1 MENKTVMGFGDFIKK
16 RRKELGLSQK
26 QLAEDTNRHQS
37 AISQYE
43 SEKHFPVGPDE
54 YFELASVLKVTT
66 TELME
71 AVNRSKKKTVQEHEA
86 FLIDLETL
94 EKEDLKQRYK
104 LVFRGEEVSVE
115 EIKET
120 LDFIKYKR
128 SLKDNDR

>member
-1 MENKTVMGFGDFIKK
+1 MEKHTVMGFGDFIKK
-16 RRKELGLSQK
+16 RRKELGISQK
-26 QLAEDTNRHQS
+26 RLAEIVDKNQS

-43 SEKHFPVGPDE
+43 NEIHYPVGPDE
-54 YFELASVLKVTT
+54 YFALASALKVTM

-71 AVNRSKKKTVQEHEA
+71 TVNVSRRIVVEEHEA

-94 EKEDLKQRYK
+94 EKEDLKQRYQF
-104 LVFRGEEVSVE
+104 VFRGEEVSID

-128 SLKDNDR
+128 SLKNNDR

>member
-1 MENKTVMGFGDFIKK
+1 MEKNTVMGFGEFIKK
-16 RRKELGLSQK
+16 RRKELGISQK
-26 QLAEDTNRHQS
+26 QLAEATDRNQS

-43 SEKHFPVGPDE
+43 NEIHYPVGPDE
-54 YFELASVLKVTT
+54 YFTLASALKVTM

-71 AVNRSKKKTVQEHEA
+71 TVNVSKKKTVEEHEA

-104 LVFRGEEVSVE
+104 FVHRGEEVSID

>member
-1 MENKTVMGFGDFIKK
+1 MESNTVIGFGEFIRN
-16 RRKELGLSQK
+16 RRKELNMSQK
-26 QLAEDTNRHQS
+26 ELAEKTDRLQS

-43 SEKHFPVGPDE
+43 HEKHFPVGPEE
-54 YFELASVLKVTT
+54 YFKLASALKVSV

-71 AVNRSKKKTVQEHEA
+71 MVNRSKRKTVDEHEA

-94 EKEDLKQRYK
+94 KKDELKQRYK
-104 LVFRGEEVSVE
+104 FVFRGEEVSID

-128 SLKDNDR
+128 SLDQ

>member
-1 MENKTVMGFGDFIKK
+1 MEKNTVLGFGEFVKK
-16 RRKELGLSQK
+16 RRKELGISQK
-26 QLAEDTNRHQS
+26 ELAEATDRNQS

-43 SEKHFPVGPDE
+43 NEIHYPVGPDE
-54 YFELASVLKVTT
+54 YFTLASALKVTM

-71 AVNRSKKKTVQEHEA
+71 TVNISKQKTVAEHEA

-104 LVFRGEEVSVE
+104 LVFRGEEVSIE

-128 SLKDNDR
+128 SLKENDR

>member
-1 MENKTVMGFGDFIKK
+1 MDNKVMGFGEFIKN

-26 QLAEDTNRHQS
+26 YLAEALNKNQS

-43 SEKHFPVGPDE
+43 NEIHFPIGTEE
-54 YFELASVLKVTT
+54 YFNLAKILQVTV

-71 AVNRSKKKTVQEHEA
+71 RVHLSKNQTLEEHEA

-104 LVFRGEEVSVE
+104 FVFRGEEVSVE
-115 EIKET
+115 DIKET
-120 LDFIKYKR
+120 LDFIRYKR
-128 SLKDNDR
+128 SQKK

>member
-1 MENKTVMGFGDFIKK
+1 MDKKVMGFGEFIKR

-26 QLAEDTNRHQS
+26 YLAEALNKNQS

-43 SEKHFPVGPDE
+43 NEIHFPVGTDE
-54 YFELASVLKVTT
+54 YFNLAKVLKVTV

-71 AVNRSKKKTVQEHEA
+71 RVHQSKNQTLVEHEA

-94 EKEDLKQRYK
+94 EKEDLNQRYK
-104 LVFRGEEVSVE
+104 FVFRGEEVSVE
-115 EIKET
+115 DIKET

-128 SLKDNDR
+128 SLKK

>member
-1 MENKTVMGFGDFIKK
+1 MDNKVMGFGEFIKN

-26 QLAEDTNRHQS
+26 YLAEALNKNQS

-43 SEKHFPVGPDE
+43 NEIHFPIGTEE
-54 YFELASVLKVTT
+54 YFNLAKILQVTV

-71 AVNRSKKKTVQEHEA
+71 RVHLSKNQTLEEHEA

-104 LVFRGEEVSVE
+104 FVFRGEEVSVE
-115 EIKET
+115 DIKET
-120 LDFIKYKR
+120 LDFIRYKR
-128 SLKDNDR
+128 AQK

>member
-1 MENKTVMGFGDFIKK
+1 MEKNTVLGFGEFIKK
-16 RRKELGLSQK
+16 RRKELGISQK
-26 QLAEDTNRHQS
+26 QLAEATDRNQS

-43 SEKHFPVGPDE
+43 NEIHYPVGADE
-54 YFELASVLKVTT
+54 YFTLAAALKVTT

-71 AVNRSKKKTVQEHEA
+71 TVNRSKKKTVEEHEA

-94 EKEDLKQRYK
+94 EKEDLKQRYQF
-104 LVFRGEEVSVE
+104 VFRGEEVSID

>member
-1 MENKTVMGFGDFIKK
+1 MENKSILGFGDFIKR

-26 QLAEDTNRHQS
+26 QLAEDTKRHQS

-43 SEKHFPVGPDE
+43 NEIHFPVGPDE
-54 YFELASVLKVTT
+54 YFTLASALKVSV

-71 AVNRSKKKTVQEHEA
+71 MVNRSKKKTVDEHEA

-104 LVFRGEEVSVE
+104 LVFRGEEVSVD

-128 SLKDNDR
+128 SLKGNDR

>member
-1 MENKTVMGFGDFIKK
+1 MEKNKVMGFGEFIKK
-16 RRKELGLSQK
+16 RRKELGISQK
-26 QLAEDTNRHQS
+26 QLAEETNRNQS

-43 SEKHFPVGPDE
+43 NEIHFPIGADE
-54 YFELASVLKVTT
+54 FFTLASALKVTT

-71 AVNRSKKKTVQEHEA
+71 TVAVSKKKTVEEHEA

-94 EKEDLKQRYK
+94 EKEDLKQRYQF
-104 LVFRGEEVSVE
+104 VFRGEEVSID

-128 SLKDNDR
+128 SLKENDR

>member
-1 MENKTVMGFGDFIKK
+1 MENNKNLGFGEFIKK
-16 RRKELGLSQK
+16 RRKELGISQK
-26 QLAEDTNRHQS
+26 QLAEITNRYQS

-43 SEKHFPVGPDE
+43 NEIHFPLGDE
-54 YFELASVLKVTT
+54 YFILASALKVTV

-71 AVNRSKKKTVQEHEA
+71 RVQYSKNKTIEDHEA

-94 EKEDLKQRYK
+94 GKEDLKQRYK
-104 LVFRGEEVSVE
+104 LVFRGEEVSVD

-128 SLKDNDR
+128 SLNDNDN